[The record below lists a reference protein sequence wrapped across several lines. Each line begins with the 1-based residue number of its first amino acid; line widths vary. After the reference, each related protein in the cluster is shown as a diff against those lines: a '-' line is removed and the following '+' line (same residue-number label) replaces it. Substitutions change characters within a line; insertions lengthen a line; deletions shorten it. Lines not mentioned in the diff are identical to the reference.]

1 MSESRARSPKTVG
14 VLGGMGPEA
23 TADLLAKIIRSTP
36 AQRDQ
41 DHLRIIIDCN
51 PQVPDRTAAI
61 HGKATSPAPVLCA
74 GARRLASWGAQLLV
88 IPCNT
93 AHHYHPEISAAVS
106 IPVLHI
112 MRETAALIRREHPE
126 VRQVG
131 VLAST
136 GTLDTGLYRE
146 ALAAVGLRELVPGA
160 DEQCLVMKAIY
171 GVKAGR
177 VSEPRDQLRSVAA
190 ALVSAGAE
198 AIIAGCTEVPIVLG
212 SEDIT
217 VSYVDATTALALAA
231 VREATSGPE
240 PGGE

>member
-1 MSESRARSPKTVG
+1 MSESRIRSPKTVG

-23 TADLLAKIIRSTP
+23 TADLFAKIVRSTP

-41 DHLRIIIDCN
+41 DHLRILVDCN

-61 HGKATSPAPVLCA
+61 QGRAQSPAPVLCA

-93 AHHYHPEISAAVS
+93 AHYYHSEIAAAVS

-112 MRETAALIRREHPE
+112 MEETAALILREHPK

-160 DEQCLVMKAIY
+160 EEQSLVMQAIY

-177 VSEPRDQLRSVAA
+177 VTEARDQLRSVAA

-198 AIIAGCTEVPIVLG
+198 AIIAGCTEVPIALG
-212 SEDIT
+212 PEDIAAL
-217 VSYVDATTALALAA
+217 YVDATMALALAA

-240 PGGE
+240 VGEE